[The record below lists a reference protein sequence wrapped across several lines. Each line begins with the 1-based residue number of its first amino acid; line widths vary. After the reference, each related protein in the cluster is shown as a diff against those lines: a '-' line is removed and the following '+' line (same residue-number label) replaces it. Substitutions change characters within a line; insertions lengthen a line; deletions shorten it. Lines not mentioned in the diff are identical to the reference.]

1 MGQIS
6 PIMKNIAEGKV
17 AASQLYSLIDRKM
30 TLIEPEHGIKVNS
43 VDLIS
48 LNNICFKYEKVDLEA
63 ESLPSDNSMKMKE
76 KDE

>member
-6 PIMKNIAEGKV
+6 PIMKNIAEAKV